1 MNFALELAQI
11 HIQKRTGQG
20 CVQSNGFCPSWI
32 ADNFNRY
39 VDPFW
44 EHVALVLESV
54 VIGFVI
60 AFGLA
65 LLAHRRR
72 GFETPITVSTG
83 VLYTIPSLALFQ
95 ILVGFSFLGLNRLT
109 VEIALVSYT
118 LLILF
123 RNTLEGLRGVPA
135 DVREAA
141 VGMGLTRRQV
151 LTRVELPLALPAIV
165 AHRRRWLTGPIV
177 GITGAL
183 YTVPS
188 IAAFILLLPLTGRG
202 NTTALIALVSYT
214 LLVLF
219 RNITTGLRNVPPEM
233 VDAGR
238 GMGLTANQIL
248 RKVELPLAVPEILAG
263 LRIAVTTNVGLAT
276 LAFFAG
282 AGGLGKE
289 IYADV
294 SFKSNVVV
302 AGGLAVLLA
311 AVLDVIILTFQRL
324 VTPWRRARAT

>member
-1 MNFALELAQI
+1 MNFVLELAQI
-11 HIQKRTGQG
+11 QIQKRTGQG
-20 CVQSNGFCPSWI
+20 CVQSNGFCPDWI
-32 ADNFNRY
+32 ADNFDRY
-39 VDPFW
+39 VGPFW

-54 VIGFVI
+54 AIGFAI
-60 AFGLA
+60 AF
-65 LLAHRRR
+65 
-72 GFETPITVSTG
+72 
-83 VLYTIPSLALFQ
+83 VL
-95 ILVGFSFLGLNRLT
+95 
-109 VEIALVSYT
+109 
-118 LLILF
+118 
-123 RNTLEGLRGVPA
+123 
-135 DVREAA
+135 
-141 VGMGLTRRQV
+141 
-151 LTRVELPLALPAIV
+151 AIV

-177 GITGAL
+177 GVTGAL

-238 GMGLTANQIL
+238 GMGLTDNQIL
-248 RKVELPLAVPEILAG
+248 RKIELPLAVPEILAG

-311 AVLDVIILTFQRL
+311 AVMDIIILTFQRI
-324 VTPWRRARAT
+324 VTPWKRARA